1 MLRRKT
7 LISLSLAGLFVL
19 SGGASFAQAVQQHS
33 AVVAAASD
41 AVEAIDMEW
50 TDAARQRQIP
60 ARLYWPTS
68 IKTEPAKTPLVVFS
82 HGLGGSRLGYSYL
95 GRYLA
100 EQGYAVLHLQ
110 HAGSDRAVWTS
121 GIFSMLSNL
130 RAAASDA
137 NAIARAQDVSFAITR
152 VLADERFAPRIDASA
167 IAVAGHSY
175 GANTAMLVTGAVV
188 EREGKVMSFKD
199 ERIKAAIIMSAPP
212 FYGDA
217 DMRQILKPINVP
229 TLHITGTEDIIKVPG
244 YYSDARDRIAVFDAI
259 SAPNKALAVFTGAT
273 HSIFTDRM
281 AAAPELS
288 AKVKSATRELAA
300 TFLNATLRGAPQTG
314 VGDWLA
320 GHKDMLSRGDAPVGQ

>member
-68 IKTEPAKTPLVVFS
+68 IKTEPAKAPLVVFS

-175 GANTAMLVTGAVV
+175 GANTAMLVTGAEIGRAHV
-188 EREGKVMSFKD
+188 
-199 ERIKAAIIMSAPP
+199 
-212 FYGDA
+212 
-217 DMRQILKPINVP
+217 
-229 TLHITGTEDIIKVPG
+229 
-244 YYSDARDRIAVFDAI
+244 
-259 SAPNKALAVFTGAT
+259 
-273 HSIFTDRM
+273 
-281 AAAPELS
+281 
-288 AKVKSATRELAA
+288 
-300 TFLNATLRGAPQTG
+300 
-314 VGDWLA
+314 
-320 GHKDMLSRGDAPVGQ
+320 